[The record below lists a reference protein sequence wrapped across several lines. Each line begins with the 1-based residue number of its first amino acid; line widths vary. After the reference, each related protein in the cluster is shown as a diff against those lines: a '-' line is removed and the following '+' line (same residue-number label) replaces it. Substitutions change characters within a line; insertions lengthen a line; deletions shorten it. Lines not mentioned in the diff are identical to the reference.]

1 MVENFP
7 KSVKILTTV
16 LRLQKIPSKIITK
29 HTLTHRQTCINIIS
43 DKLDLKTRNNTMV
56 KKEYYIMK
64 KDSTHQK
71 NHKNSKY
78 VDT

>member
-29 HTLTHRQTCINIIS
+29 TYTHTQANMHKYNIRQVR
-43 DKLDLKTRNNTMV
+43 LKN
-56 KKEYYIMK
+56 KK
-64 KDSTHQK
+64 
-71 NHKNSKY
+71 
-78 VDT
+78 